1 MDAITLLKTRRSC
14 RHFLTKQIKDEE
26 LQTIIEC
33 GLNAPSGMNK
43 QDTKIVVIQDKN
55 LIHQLSL
62 LNAQVWGKDIDPFY
76 NAPTLTIV
84 FAPKDSKNN
93 VKDGSLVIGAMQN
106 AAYALHIGS
115 CWINR
120 ALEMFDLEEGKKYL
134 KKWHLEDYQGIG
146 CCILGYPALEENQKT
161 IKEDR
166 VIYRND

>member
-14 RHFLTKQIKDEE
+14 RHFLKKQIKDDE

-43 QDTKIVVIQDKN
+43 QDTKIVVIQDEQ
-55 LIHQLSL
+55 LIHHLSL
-62 LNAQVWGKDIDPFY
+62 LNAQVWGKETDPFY
-76 NAPTLTIV
+76 GATTLTII
-84 FAPKDSKNN
+84 FARKDSRNN

-120 ALEMFDLEEGKKYL
+120 ALEMFELEEGQKYL
-134 KKWHLEDYQGIG
+134 KEWNLLDYQGIG
-146 CCILGYPALEENQKT
+146 CCILGYPAMEEKPKA

-166 VIYRND
+166 VIYIA